1 MQSYTVHGIKNW
13 EEDNRL
19 KFSGLT
25 RLDKR
30 TIRSDFLETLK
41 ILNGFYT
48 INKGLLLDLDD
59 SGRRGHEKKIFK
71 RRFRL
76 DTRKFVFSIRVH
88 IIGIHYLHSV
98 LIAAPLRRLRSSF
111 QFNRSQN
118 TIILL
123 ISAIYCRK

>member
-13 EEDNRL
+13 KEDNRL

-59 SGRRGHEKKIFK
+59 SGRSGGDPGGPGGQRTPHFPEWGVTYKAVTP
-71 RRFRL
+71 RF
-76 DTRKFVFSIRVH
+76 
-88 IIGIHYLHSV
+88 
-98 LIAAPLRRLRSSF
+98 
-111 QFNRSQN
+111 
-118 TIILL
+118 
-123 ISAIYCRK
+123 